1 MHLIELCAPRVAP
14 ARWSGQ
20 GSLSRSDSLGELLA
34 ALPHADCV
42 LVHHSAPELPQ
53 LLAAS
58 TLPVVVCGERL
69 TVAQAVSCMRAGAVD
84 VVPTALAWPACL
96 AAQAQ
101 FAEAKSEASPSADS
115 HPTQTNP
122 NENRIAPGLLALSHA
137 QALEQERLELIGRLS
152 WGLAHEILNPAT
164 FVMANLEE
172 TRACIQDLQPLLTY
186 GVDLALLHGNPAQL
200 QAYKRQ
206 ANWPQGLDELNELIN
221 ECQEGMARINN
232 LVNDLKSFGPTDQ
245 AERDLDLRRLLQ
257 RVLGLARKDLEILHV
272 EVEIE
277 RAPPVHAS
285 PARLASLLSSLLAG
299 FLKRPV
305 RSLERK
311 LTIRCAL
318 QEPWVELHLHDS
330 APVGPDEDS
339 VELARTQLGLAFGRE
354 LVTRLR
360 GELQAEAGP
369 QGVQVRLRLPAEL
382 PAPRMHSGELL
393 HAARI
398 AVQHCGPHRSAEVA
412 DTLRCKT
419 LHVLEQWPPP
429 LWAPADLALVQSN
442 RESSGPVPSLAL
454 AQGPLP
460 LQEMARV
467 LAKAPLD

>member
-14 ARWSGQ
+14 ARWPGQ
-20 GSLSRSDSLGELLA
+20 GSLSRSASLSELLA
-34 ALPHADCV
+34 AIPHADCV

-53 LLAAS
+53 LLAS
-58 TLPVVVCGERL
+58 SPLPVVVCGEHL

-84 VVPTALAWPACL
+84 VVPTDLAWPACL
-96 AAQAQ
+96 AASAQ
-101 FAEAKSEASPSADS
+101 FAEAGSAEPSLQDHSEETQPSARPS
-115 HPTQTNP
+115 
-122 NENRIAPGLLALSHA
+122 APGLLALSHA

-272 EVEIE
+272 EVELE

-318 QEPWVELHLHDS
+318 HEPWVELHLHDT
-330 APVGPDEDS
+330 APLGSDEDS

-354 LVTRLR
+354 LVARLR
-360 GELQAEAGP
+360 GELQTEAGP

-382 PAPRMHSGELL
+382 PAPRIHSGELL

-398 AVQHCGPHRSAEVA
+398 VVQHCGPTRSADVA

-429 LWAPADLALVQSN
+429 PWAPADLALVQSDA
-442 RESSGPVPSLAL
+442 ESSGVVPALAL

-460 LQEMARV
+460 LQEMALA
-467 LAKAPLD
+467 LAKAPQD